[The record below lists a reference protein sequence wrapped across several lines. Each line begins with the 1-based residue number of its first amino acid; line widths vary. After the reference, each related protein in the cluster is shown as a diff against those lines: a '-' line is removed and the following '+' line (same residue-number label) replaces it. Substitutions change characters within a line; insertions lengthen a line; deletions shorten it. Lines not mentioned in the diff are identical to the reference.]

1 MFGRNLRHLD
11 GSIDSWIRIKVSS
24 NILWSSLH
32 RLQVINY
39 CWNNEMGVSKNR
51 GTPKSS
57 ILIGFSIINRP
68 FWGTPI
74 FGNSQMDVE
83 RYSVGPEQP
92 LGQVLSL
99 GRNLIK
105 KISGLEEIGSTL
117 KFPWLVGSL
126 TYCDLQRVV
135 TFEGSHPNH
144 EISWRCSSPAV
155 YECLA
160 FFCFWHGE
168 FHGGICQLIARCWS
182 IIQTCFVIIKSIFSF
197 VYFSFRI

>member
-11 GSIDSWIRIKVSS
+11 GSSDSWIRIKVSS
-24 NILWSSLH
+24 NIFGSSLH
-32 RLQVINY
+32 RLQLINY

-51 GTPKSS
+51 GGWKPPKSS
-57 ILIGFSIINRP
+57 ILIGFSIIFTVHFGGFP
-68 FWGTPI
+68 PI

-83 RYSVGPEQP
+83 RYSVGPEQL

-117 KFPWLVGSL
+117 KFPWLVGL

-144 EISWRCSSPAV
+144 EISWRCSSPVV

-197 VYFSFRI
+197 V